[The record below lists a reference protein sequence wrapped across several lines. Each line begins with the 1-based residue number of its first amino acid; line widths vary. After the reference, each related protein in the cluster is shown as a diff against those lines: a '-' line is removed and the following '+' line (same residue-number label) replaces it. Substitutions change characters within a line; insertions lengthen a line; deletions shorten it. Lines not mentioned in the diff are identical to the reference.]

1 MNLSEPAT
9 EVIQVSC
16 RTIGG
21 GDDALSGGAGRD
33 TLKGGK
39 GGDEITGGRA
49 GDTMVGGG
57 GADQFIFGARD
68 AGAGRRKQDVVRD
81 FDRSEG
87 DKIDLSDIDGNSH
100 GGGNQKLDWIGRNA
114 DFTEAGQVRFDSA
127 RGRPEINTDNDAR
140 AEMRIVLNGVD
151 AFGAQDLL
159 L

>member
-9 EVIQVSC
+9 EVIQVSY
-16 RTIGG
+16 RTI
-21 GDDALSGGAGRD
+21 
-33 TLKGGK
+33 
-39 GGDEITGGRA
+39 
-49 GDTMVGGG
+49 GG

-87 DKIDLSDIDGNSH
+87 DKIDLSDIDGNSRAVD
-100 GGGNQKLDWIGRNA
+100 NQQLDWIGRNA

-127 RGRPEINTDNDAR
+127 RGRPEVNTDNDAR

-159 L
+159 P